1 MRPSAPKEAD
11 GVYRPFIVGEK
22 VYLRALERDDL
33 KGKMFQWANDPETTH
48 YMYMGT
54 FPNTMEALEREYELL
69 TANGGGSLLQLPS
82 TPGNVVLAVVDR
94 QADVHIGNV
103 GFYGISWLYRT
114 AEFRTIIGE
123 KDYWGGG
130 HAPEAYCLALEYAFD
145 RLNLR
150 KLWGGC
156 REDNFPA
163 VMALKRVGFVQEG
176 RLREHILRNEQ
187 AYDVIMFGLLREEFF
202 SLFPKKSRK
211 PPSIAI
217 GDERE
222 SR

>member
-1 MRPSAPKEAD
+1 
-11 GVYRPFIVGEK
+11 VYRPFLAGDK
-22 VYLRALERDDL
+22 VYLRALEREDL
-33 KGKMFQWANDPETTH
+33 KGNMFQWANDPEVTH

-54 FPNTMEALEREYELL
+54 FPNTREALQREYELL
-69 TANGGGSLLQLPS
+69 TANGGGSILQHPV

-94 QADVHIGNV
+94 KEDVHIGNV
-103 GFYGISWLYRT
+103 GFFGISWLYRT

-123 KDYWGGG
+123 RAYWGGG
-130 HAPEAYCLALEYAFD
+130 HASEAYCLAIEYAFD

-176 RLREHILRNEQ
+176 RLREQILRNEQ

-202 SLFPKKSRK
+202 SLFPKSGRRS
-211 PPSIAI
+211 PSISI
-217 GDERE
+217 GEDRE
-222 SR
+222 SS